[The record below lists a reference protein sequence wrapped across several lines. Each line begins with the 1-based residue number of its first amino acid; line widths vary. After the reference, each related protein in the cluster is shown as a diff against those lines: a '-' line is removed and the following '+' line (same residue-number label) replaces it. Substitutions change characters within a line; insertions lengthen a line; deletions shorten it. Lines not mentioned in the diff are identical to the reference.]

1 MGITD
6 PAEFQKVA
14 QDYCKE
20 LAVELMLPPFMRIFS
35 RINKRIDMKK
45 DQFSK
50 ITKKRDMIAYV
61 LKETMEDEE
70 IVDIFKTSLE
80 TDDKDS
86 SVSPD
91 LSTNKRNAGNTAFQ
105 KKKDKDAINLYS
117 EAVFAADVSTDVGKK
132 DCALAL
138 ANRSAV
144 WIRVQ
149 KYEECL
155 DDIETAI
162 MFHYPENMLYKL
174 IDRKAKC
181 LAALGDADEA
191 RKCYNRVILLLPQSG
206 LDNDKQDTWKKDI
219 NKEIE
224 KLKSITSKPRQ
235 LSQKGLDINALLP
248 ETNKTIPQFSSA
260 VELAYNPLVGRHG
273 VATRDIEAGEVV
285 MVDTATAAHL
295 MCSTRL
301 TNCANCMAR
310 VDVTRWVTLRSYK
323 TNLTINLSLQG

>member
-6 PAEFQKVA
+6 PAEFQQVA
-14 QDYCKE
+14 KDYCKE

-35 RINKRIDMKK
+35 RINKRVDMKK
-45 DQFSK
+45 DQFTK
-50 ITKKRDMIAYV
+50 ITKKRDMIAHV

-70 IVDIFKTSLE
+70 IVDIFKSSFE

-117 EAVFAADVSTDVGKK
+117 EAVFTADVSTDVGKK

-144 WIRVQ
+144 WIRLQ

-155 DDIETAI
+155 DDIEAAI
-162 MFHYPENMLYKL
+162 LFKYPDNMLYKL

-181 LAALGDADEA
+181 LVALGEVEEA

-206 LDNDKQDTWKKDI
+206 LDNDKQDVWKKDI

-224 KLKSITSKPRQ
+224 KLKSIKSKAKVQ
-235 LSQKGLDINALLP
+235 TKKGLDISLLLP
-248 ETNKTIPQFSSA
+248 EANKSIPQFSSA

-273 VATRDIEAGEVV
+273 VATRDIEAGEII
-285 MVDTATAAHL
+285 MVDMATSSHL

-301 TNCANCMAR
+301 TNCANCMNKI
-310 VDVTRWVTLRSYK
+310 DVTR
-323 TNLTINLSLQG
+323 